1 MIKKG
6 KKYKVFNVQKATDKN
21 QKAYY
26 KFSIGDSLLDQ
37 KTRQWNTEWWSAMTY
52 SNLDGIKNHDF
63 ITIKEISSCSA
74 TVKDDKCYRS
84 LFITAERSS
93 EQPVADFTAGE
104 SKPNQ
109 VKGQATIDDLDEL
122 LPF

>member
-26 KFSIGDSLLDQ
+26 KFSIGDSTLDPN
-37 KTRQWNTEWWSAMTY
+37 TRQWNTEWWSVMTY
-52 SNLDGIKNHDF
+52 SHLDGIKNHDF
-63 ITIKEISSCSA
+63 VTVKDISSVSA

-84 LFITAERSS
+84 LFLTAERSS

-109 VKGQATIDDLDEL
+109 VKGQATIDDLDDI